1 MEATKFYVVASYT
14 TYDGVMGYYSK
25 FFRIYSNIPSKA
37 DLTEWR
43 DILMKGISKS
53 LPKKIVTNV
62 TICFFSPV
70 KELNPRD
77 EE

>member
-43 DILMKGISKS
+43 DILMKKISKA
-53 LPKKIVTNV
+53 LPKKVITDVC
-62 TICFFSPV
+62 ICFFSAV
-70 KELNPRD
+70 KELNPQD